1 MKIGHKISF
10 ALAIAVIGISACK
23 KEKNDPVV
31 PNEEELITTVI
42 YTLIDT
48 VSSDTIELSIQDID
62 GNGGNPPVINT
73 ENLNPNS
80 VYWGHI
86 TLLNESVDP
95 AIDISEEVY
104 EEGEEHQ
111 FFYVIESSLS
121 TTISYDDED
130 VNGNPIGLRT
140 ILQTG
145 NSTAGELIIILRHNP
160 DKYAP
165 GVAEGDIINAGG
177 ETDVEVNFDIVVE

>member
-1 MKIGHKISF
+1 MKFDQKILIVLSMIMVGIG
-10 ALAIAVIGISACK
+10 ACK

-48 VSSDTIELSIQDID
+48 VSNDTVNLSIQDLD
-62 GNGGNPPVINT
+62 GNGGNPPIVIT
-73 ENLNPNS
+73 EDLNPNAT
-80 VYWGHI
+80 YLGYL

-95 AIDISEEVY
+95 VIDISQEVY
-104 EEGEEHQ
+104 EEGVQHQ
-111 FFYVIESSLS
+111 FFFVIGPDLNV
-121 TTISYDDED
+121 IIDYDDED
-130 VNGNPIGLRT
+130 ENGNPIGLRT

-145 NSTAGELIIILRHNP
+145 LESTGELGIILKHNP

-165 GVAEGDIINAGG
+165 GVAEGDIANSGG
-177 ETDVEVNFDIVVE
+177 ETDVEVNFDTIVQ